1 MSERGK
7 IRVLEGIRQGK
18 IGGGESY
25 VLSLVEHLDRNIF
38 EPVVLSFTDGPMV
51 EKLRSWKVPV
61 YVIPSSR
68 AFDIS
73 VWGKVK
79 KLMADEKIDIVHA
92 HGSRAQSNMYWGAR
106 KLNLPLIYTC
116 HGWSFH
122 PDQHPFKRKLR
133 ILGEQFLSG
142 KSSVNICVSHANRS
156 TGKELFG
163 KFEAEVIHTSIDTQ
177 KFNPLGNYKDIRK
190 EFGIRK
196 DAILIAYVAR
206 LTVQKQP
213 LVMVD
218 AFARVAS
225 EIPRAMLLMVGDGEY
240 KQRVEERVKELKLE
254 DRIILQSFRQDVP
267 DLLAASDLF
276 VLPSLWE
283 GFPIALVEA
292 MAMGKAVVATNV
304 DGTPEIVKNEENG
317 ILIEVDRLK
326 ENLEEAIIRLC
337 KDEVLRKHFQ
347 QQAIATTAN
356 LFNVKTMVTHNEVI
370 YKRLVSK

>member
-1 MSERGK
+1 MSERRK

-51 EKLRSWKVPV
+51 DKLRSRKVPT

-73 VWGKVK
+73 VWSKVK
-79 KLMADEKIDIVHA
+79 KLMVDEKIDVVHA
-92 HGSRAQSNMYWGAR
+92 HGSRAQSNMYWAAR
-106 KLNLPLIYTC
+106 KLELPLIYTC

-122 PDQHPFKRKLR
+122 LDQHPVKRKLR
-133 ILGEQFLSG
+133 IWGEQFLSG
-142 KSSVNICVSHANRS
+142 KSTVNICVSHANRR

-163 KFEAEVIHTSIDTQ
+163 HFDAEVIHTSIDTK
-177 KFNPLGNYKDIRK
+177 KFDPNGNYKDIRK
-190 EFGIRK
+190 EFGISK

-213 LVMVD
+213 LVMIE

-225 EIPRAMLLMVGDGEY
+225 EIPNAMLLMVGDGED
-240 KQRVEERVKELKLE
+240 KQQVEERVRELKLE

-304 DGTPEIVKNEENG
+304 DGTPEIVKHEENG
-317 ILIEVDRLK
+317 LLIAVDSLK
-326 ENLEEAIIRLC
+326 ENLEEAILRLC
-337 KDEVLRKHFQ
+337 KDEALRKHFQ
-347 QQAIATTAN
+347 QQAIATTVN
-356 LFNVKTMVTHNEVI
+356 LFNVKTMVTQNEAI